1 MGVRSL
7 AMSRKSIL
15 FAAFLM
21 SPLLYFP
28 LASYWEHEFD
38 SKCQS
43 SSKIVIHD
51 QQSYRTLQ
59 SFALSNVPQNNFFSW
74 QPTGYQLTT
83 ETSENRVGVIEET
96 LIFSSNDKE
105 IVSLSNYILPKLA
118 IFDASGFGNG
128 RSCYA
133 ERTGDYPTYLWYN

>member
-15 FAAFLM
+15 FAALLM
-21 SPLLYFP
+21 SPFLYFP
-28 LASYWEHEFD
+28 LVSYWEHEFE

-43 SSKIVIHD
+43 SAKIVIHD

-59 SFALSNVPQNNFFSW
+59 SFALRKVPQNDFFSW
-74 QPTGYQLTT
+74 QQTGYQLST

-96 LIFSSNDKE
+96 LTFSRDDKE
-105 IVSLSNYILPKLA
+105 IVSLSNYILPKPA
-118 IFDASGFGNG
+118 IFDASGLGNG
-128 RSCYA
+128 RSCHA
-133 ERTGDYPTYLWYN
+133 ERTSDYPIYLWYN